1 MKILGIDPGIGICGF
16 GLIETSSRAKAK
28 ALDFGVVTTPI
39 RAPLPSR
46 LKELYES
53 LQKVFTDTKPD
64 QVSVEKLFFSK
75 NITTGIAVA
84 EARGIVLLVA
94 EQAGLP
100 VFEYTPNEIKKT
112 LTGYGSAKKAQVE
125 EMVRLH
131 LNLKTKPKPDDAADA
146 LAAAITH
153 TLMTLDNQPR
163 LYAHHTYPTRL
174 DSLVYP
180 SAYLSTLVLSCIIKL

>member
-16 GLIETSSRAKAK
+16 GLIETTSRAKAT

-46 LKELYES
+46 LRELYDS
-53 LQKVFTDTKPD
+53 LQKVFADTKPEV
-64 QVSVEKLFFSK
+64 VSVEKLFFSK

-112 LTGYGSAKKAQVE
+112 LTGYGSAGKPQVE

-131 LNLKTKPKPDDAADA
+131 LGLREKPRPDDAADA

-153 TLMTLDNQPR
+153 SLMTLGR
-163 LYAHHTYPTRL
+163 
-174 DSLVYP
+174 
-180 SAYLSTLVLSCIIKL
+180 